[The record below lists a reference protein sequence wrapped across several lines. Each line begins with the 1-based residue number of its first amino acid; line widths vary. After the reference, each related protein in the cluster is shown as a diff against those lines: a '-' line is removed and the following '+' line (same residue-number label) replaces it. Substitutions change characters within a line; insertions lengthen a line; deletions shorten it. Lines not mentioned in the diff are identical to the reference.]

1 MTPGWNN
8 GEPMTGPDDQATVR
22 IDLSARLRCHVV
34 GVCGPGMSAV
44 AILLARMGHTVT
56 GSDLHDSD
64 TVATLVSF
72 GVEVHIGHDA
82 GLVGGAD
89 VVVYSTAIPSTN
101 VELVASRAAGI
112 PTVHRSVMLASITA
126 AHDSVGVGGT
136 HGKTTTTSLL
146 TVMLR
151 GAGRDPSYYI
161 GADVIGLGGA
171 DLGSDGTLVIEADES
186 DGTAQ
191 SLTLSSMILTN
202 VDTDHL
208 DHFGTV
214 ERIEDE
220 FVRMAGR
227 LTGVFVVCGDDPR
240 AARVAGRAIHPRTV
254 SYGFGEHNDVVVS
267 GVIPTATGI
276 SFSVRLRGTE
286 IHVELPLRGTHNALN
301 CAAALAMATELG
313 VDAGVAASSVAG
325 FRGVDRRFI
334 EHGTHNGALLVDD
347 YAHLPA
353 EIEAVLA
360 AVRTHPSCTGRVVAV
375 FQPNRFHRIAA
386 MAGDYAG
393 CFAGADEVFIT
404 DIYASGTPRMEG
416 VTGMLVVDAVRS
428 EHGRVT
434 WAETREEL
442 VSAVAR
448 VLGPG
453 DVCISMGCGDISGFP
468 DELKAVAR

>member
-1 MTPGWNN
+1 MTPWWNN
-8 GEPMTGPDDQATVR
+8 GDPMTGPDDQATVR
-22 IDLSARLRCHVV
+22 IDLSAPLRCHVV

-44 AILLARMGHTVT
+44 AILLARMGHMVA
-56 GSDLHDSD
+56 GSDLHESD
-64 TVATLVSF
+64 TVAMLGGF
-72 GVEVHIGHDA
+72 GVDVHIGHDA
-82 GLVGGAD
+82 GLVRGAD
-89 VVVYSTAIPSTN
+89 VVVYSTAIPQTN
-101 VELVASRAAGI
+101 VELVAARAAGI
-112 PTVHRSVMLASITA
+112 PTVHRSAMLAAITA
-126 AHDSVGVGGT
+126 VHDSVGVGGT

-146 TVMLR
+146 TVMMR

-161 GADVIGLGGA
+161 GADVFGLGGA
-171 DLGSDGTLVIEADES
+171 DLGSDGSMVIEADES

-191 SLTLSSMILTN
+191 SLALSSMILTN
-202 VDTDHL
+202 VDADHL

-220 FVRMAGR
+220 FVRMVGR

-240 AARVAGRAIHPRTV
+240 AARVAARSAHPRTV
-254 SYGFGEHNDVVVS
+254 RYGFGTHNDVIVS
-267 GVIPTATGI
+267 GVVPTDTGI
-276 SFSVRLRGTE
+276 WFTVRLRGTE
-286 IHVELPLRGTHNALN
+286 IHVDLPLRGTHNALN
-301 CAAALAMATELG
+301 CAAALAMATGLG
-313 VDAGVAASSVAG
+313 IDADVAARSVAG

-334 EHGTHNGALLVDD
+334 EHGTHNGALLIDD

-386 MAGDYAG
+386 MAGEYAG

-404 DIYASGTPRMEG
+404 DIYASGTPRIEG

-428 EHGRVT
+428 EHDSVT

-442 VSAVAR
+442 VSAVSR

-468 DELKAVAR
+468 DELKAVGR

>member
-1 MTPGWNN
+1 VTPWWNN
-8 GEPMTGPDDQATVR
+8 GDPMTGPDDQATVR
-22 IDLSARLRCHVV
+22 IDLSAPLRCHVV

-44 AILLARMGHTVT
+44 AILLARMGHMVA
-56 GSDLHDSD
+56 GSDLHESD
-64 TVATLVSF
+64 TVAMLGGF
-72 GVEVHIGHDA
+72 GVDVHIGHDA
-82 GLVGGAD
+82 GLVRGAD
-89 VVVYSTAIPSTN
+89 VVVYSTAIPQTN
-101 VELVASRAAGI
+101 VELVAARAAGI
-112 PTVHRSVMLASITA
+112 PTVHRSAMLAAITA
-126 AHDSVGVGGT
+126 VHDSVGVGGT

-146 TVMLR
+146 TVMMR

-161 GADVIGLGGA
+161 GADVFGLGGA
-171 DLGSDGTLVIEADES
+171 DLGSDGSMVIEADES

-191 SLTLSSMILTN
+191 SLALSSMILTN
-202 VDTDHL
+202 VDADHL

-220 FVRMAGR
+220 FVRMVGR

-240 AARVAGRAIHPRTV
+240 AARVAARSAHPRTV
-254 SYGFGEHNDVVVS
+254 RYGFGTHNDVIVS
-267 GVIPTATGI
+267 GVVPTDTGI
-276 SFSVRLRGTE
+276 WFTVRLRGTE
-286 IHVELPLRGTHNALN
+286 IHVDLPLRGTHNALN
-301 CAAALAMATELG
+301 CAAALAMATGLG
-313 VDAGVAASSVAG
+313 IDADVAARSVAG

-334 EHGTHNGALLVDD
+334 EHGTHNGALLIDD

-386 MAGDYAG
+386 MAGEYAG

-404 DIYASGTPRMEG
+404 DIYASGTPRIEG

-428 EHGRVT
+428 EHDSVT

-442 VSAVAR
+442 VSAVSR

-468 DELKAVAR
+468 DELKAVGR